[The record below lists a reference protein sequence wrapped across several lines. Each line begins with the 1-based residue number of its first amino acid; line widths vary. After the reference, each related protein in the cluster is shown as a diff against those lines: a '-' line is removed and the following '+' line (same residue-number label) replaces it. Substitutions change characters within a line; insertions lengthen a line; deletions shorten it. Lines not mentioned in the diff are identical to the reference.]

1 MLETIRYCKEEL
13 GVATICGLS
22 NISFGL
28 PERQFVN
35 TAFLTMA
42 IAQGLTMAIAN
53 PSQTLL
59 TNAALA
65 TDLLLNKANAD
76 LNYINGVNKAE
87 ISTGNSANRQSS
99 EEDGHRCILLS

>member
-1 MLETIRYCKEEL
+1 
-13 GVATICGLS
+13 
-22 NISFGL
+22 
-28 PERQFVN
+28 
-35 TAFLTMA
+35 MA

-76 LNYINGVNKAE
+76 LNYINGVN
-87 ISTGNSANRQSS
+87 
-99 EEDGHRCILLS
+99 